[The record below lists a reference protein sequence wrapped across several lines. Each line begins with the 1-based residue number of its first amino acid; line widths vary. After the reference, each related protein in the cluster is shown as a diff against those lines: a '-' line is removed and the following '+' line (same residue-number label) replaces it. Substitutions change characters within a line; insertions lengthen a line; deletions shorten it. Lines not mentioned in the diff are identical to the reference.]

1 MKAVT
6 TQVTFVART
15 LFSLDSALP
24 GTRRISGPALSVKES
39 RLAATRVRS
48 VAVKVRVLYFR
59 TLSH

>member
-1 MKAVT
+1 
-6 TQVTFVART
+6 VTFVART